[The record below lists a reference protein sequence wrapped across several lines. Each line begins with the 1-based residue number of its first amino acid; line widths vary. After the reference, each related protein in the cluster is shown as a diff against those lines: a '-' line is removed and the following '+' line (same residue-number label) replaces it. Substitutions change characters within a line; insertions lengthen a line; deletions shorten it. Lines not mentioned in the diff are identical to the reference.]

1 MKSILFNAH
10 SDEGHSRR
18 LDLALDLARALDA
31 HLTVLNAMPL
41 EVGVSGDAYGAAMR
55 RGRSTEP
62 QQSRLL
68 PPRNAMRPSSTC
80 STQGQPTRRTMSS
93 PSLPRALMA
102 SCRLERQLPT

>member
-41 EVGVSGDAYGAAMR
+41 EVGVSGDAYGAAFAVMIPVWR
-55 RGRSTEP
+55 EEAKKLREQTEADLANEGV
-62 QQSRLL
+62 SW
-68 PPRNAMRPSSTC
+68 
-80 STQGQPTRRTMSS
+80 
-93 PSLPRALMA
+93 
-102 SCRLERQLPT
+102 